1 MPDLDFLYSTTNFFT
16 WNFQYLPC
24 LDFLFKPTD
33 FPHEFFTLCPI
44 WTFYTRLTFFHVNF
58 SVNASFGL
66 SIQYYHL
73 FTWIFQSLPFLDFL
87 WNTTVFSNE
96 FVSRRLNWTFYTV
109 LPIFHMN
116 FSVNAWFGLSIIFL
130 KLTPSSS
137 GTYFV

>member
-1 MPDLDFLYSTTNFFT
+1 MAGPQNCSLITHSASGLTWSKLYYLPAAGRQIPKIMHIEGGVHFNQIFHPMPDLDFLYSTTNFFT

-58 SVNASFGL
+58 SINASFGL

-73 FTWIFQSLPFLDFL
+73 FTWIFSFCHF
-87 WNTTVFSNE
+87 
-96 FVSRRLNWTFYTV
+96 WTF
-109 LPIFHMN
+109 
-116 FSVNAWFGLSIIFL
+116 
-130 KLTPSSS
+130 
-137 GTYFV
+137 